1 MILEPHDLHSEFPE
15 YHARILAL
23 KVSDA
28 HFASLF
34 AQYHEV
40 NRHVQNIE
48 LNTELATEQELEIL
62 KKQRLH
68 LKDELYAILHA
79 TPQA

>member
-15 YHARILAL
+15 YHGKILAL
-23 KVSDA
+23 KASDP

-48 LNTELATEQELEIL
+48 LNTELGTDLELEVL

-79 TPQA
+79 AP